1 MRNAVRLCLAANN
14 ILLMRNET
22 TLFSFLRSLCEKMA
36 DRFTSRR
43 YSLKNKLG
51 DRMIKRLLN
60 LVIAKYRDM
69 SVSRRSIICL
79 GRRLRQMIDLL
90 ATDKSRYFTQLHP
103 IIVNSV
109 PLHGYLQV
117 LNYNIPYNRAPH
129 LTGQEQVSLTIEVK
143 YFRNQLVATSHH
155 LPLVN
160 SPLGWYDSRF

>member
-1 MRNAVRLCLAANN
+1 MRNVVRLCLAANN

-22 TLFSFLRSLCEKMA
+22 TLFSFLRSLCGKMA
-36 DRFTSRR
+36 YCFTSRR

-90 ATDKSRYFTQLHP
+90 ATDKSRCFTQPHP

-117 LNYNIPYNRAPH
+117 LNYNIPVPFDRAPH
-129 LTGQEQVSLTIEVK
+129 
-143 YFRNQLVATSHH
+143 
-155 LPLVN
+155 
-160 SPLGWYDSRF
+160 

>member
-22 TLFSFLRSLCEKMA
+22 MLFSFLRSLYAKMA

-69 SVSRRSIICL
+69 SVSHRSIICL

-90 ATDKSRYFTQLHP
+90 ATDKSRYFTQPHP

-117 LNYNIPYNRAPH
+117 LKTITY
-129 LTGQEQVSLTIEVK
+129 LTIEHHVWLG
-143 YFRNQLVATSHH
+143 RNKFH
-155 LPLVN
+155 LWSKWNTLETN
-160 SPLGWYDSRF
+160 L